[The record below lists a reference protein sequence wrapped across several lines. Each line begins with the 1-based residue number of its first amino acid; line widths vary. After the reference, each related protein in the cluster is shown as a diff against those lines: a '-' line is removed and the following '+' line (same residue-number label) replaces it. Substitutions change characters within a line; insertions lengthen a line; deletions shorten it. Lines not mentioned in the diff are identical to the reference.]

1 MKHVVHNVWSQ
12 VKLEWTRLYLQV
24 DCFEYVLLGRLV
36 EEVVR
41 VQLVL
46 RLRLKMEDLNFNV
59 TFLEDELEQVPL
71 LLVSENFL
79 HEISEVLS
87 I

>member
-59 TFLEDELEQVPL
+59 TFLEDELERVPL
-71 LLVSENFL
+71 LLVSENLL